1 MTGPPLGQER
11 TGVRD
16 EDLAWEDP
24 APWRAGAVGDVPVL
38 RVEGYEGPLD
48 WWLEQ
53 AQARRIDLARLPI
66 LALVEQCVAAL
77 DDALAARDGAG
88 RPRVPLQQA
97 GDWLVMA
104 ARLALLRSHLLLP
117 PEAEDARAARHEAE
131 ALRGHLVERARLRAA
146 VAWLDARP
154 QLGRD
159 VFARGMP
166 RSDEGPAPGHDPARV
181 ADLTALLR
189 ACLVALAMPGGQEA
203 FRPAAPAPWSIQ
215 DALARVR
222 RLLGERPDGA
232 AFARFLPPIAP
243 EAPDR
248 DLRCRNAV
256 ASTLSAGLEM
266 ARTGEADLHQDEAF
280 GDIHLRGVPGTAST
294 GTTRG
299 GTGDGGRLPHTYL

>member
-1 MTGPPLGQER
+1 M
-11 TGVRD
+11 
-16 EDLAWEDP
+16 
-24 APWRAGAVGDVPVL
+24 VGDMPVL
-38 RVEGYEGPLD
+38 RVEGFEGPLD

-77 DDALAARDGAG
+77 EGALAARDGAG

-97 GDWLVMA
+97 ADWLVMA
-104 ARLALLRSHLLLP
+104 ARLALLRSRLLLP

-159 VFARGMP
+159 VFAREMP
-166 RSDEGPAPGHDPARV
+166 RSDEGLAPGHDPARI

-189 ACLVALAMPGGQEA
+189 ACLVALAAPGRQDA
-203 FRPAAPAPWSIQ
+203 YRPVAPTLWNIQ

-232 AFARFLPPIAP
+232 AFARFLPRIAP
-243 EAPDR
+243 DMPDR
-248 DLRCRNAV
+248 DLRCRTAV
-256 ASTLSAGLEM
+256 ASTLFAGLEM
-266 ARTGEADLHQDEAF
+266 ARAGEAELRQDEAF
-280 GDIHLRGVPGTAST
+280 GDIHLHAAST
-294 GTTRG
+294 AEG
-299 GTGDGGRLPHTYL
+299 

>member
-1 MTGPPLGQER
+1 MTAPPPGQER
-11 TGVRD
+11 TGVRA

-24 APWRAGAVGDVPVL
+24 APRQADAVGDTPVL
-38 RVEGYEGPLD
+38 RAKGFEGPLD

-53 AQARRIDLARLPI
+53 TQARRIDLARLPI
-66 LALVEQCVAAL
+66 LALIEQCVAAL

-131 ALRGHLVERARLRAA
+131 ALRGHLIERARLRAA

-166 RSDEGPAPGHDPARV
+166 RGDEDGSPTDAPGRT

-189 ACLVALAMPGGQEA
+189 ACLVALAVPGGQEA
-203 FRPAAPAPWSIQ
+203 YRPAAPALWSIQ
-215 DALARVR
+215 DALVRVR
-222 RLLGERPDGA
+222 RLLGERPGGA
-232 AFARFLPPIAP
+232 ALACFLPRIAP
-243 EAPDR
+243 GAPDR
-248 DLRCRNAV
+248 DLRCCAAV
-256 ASTLSAGLEM
+256 ASTLFAGLEM
-266 ARTGEADLHQDEAF
+266 ARAGEAELRQDEAF
-280 GDIHLRGVPGTAST
+280 GDIHLFRPLDAAATDAGVGSEAK
-294 GTTRG
+294 G
-299 GTGDGGRLPHTYL
+299 GG

>member
-1 MTGPPLGQER
+1 MTDPPLGQER

-24 APWRAGAVGDVPVL
+24 TPRRTVGDVPVL

-88 RPRVPLQQA
+88 RPKVPLQQA

-104 ARLALLRSHLLLP
+104 SGLALLRSRLLLP
-117 PEAEDARAARHEAE
+117 PDDEDARAARHEAE

-166 RSDEGPAPGHDPARV
+166 RGDGGGASTDAPSDTPSRT
-181 ADLTALLR
+181 ADLAALLR

-203 FRPAAPAPWSIQ
+203 YRPAAPAPWGIR

-232 AFARFLPPIAP
+232 AFARFLPRIAP

-248 DLRCRNAV
+248 DLRCRTAV

-266 ARTGEADLHQDEAF
+266 ARAGEAELRQDEAF
-280 GDIHLRGVPGTAST
+280 GGIHLSAPSGATAT
-294 GTTRG
+294 GAGAASGPTG
-299 GTGDGGRLPHTYL
+299 GG